1 MDNPTPSSTMLQLP
15 DEILLQITFNLSESV
30 KQPDPQRNLINLA
43 LTCKQLA
50 PLARE
55 ALCHAPIVQSSKV
68 LPLLR
73 TLFAYPSLRSKARSL
88 TIETK
93 ETRCEHTMP
102 HPLPKLNSQTLRHC
116 TLTIRSLPFVDEETK
131 DWWIADLSAC
141 FLQFPGPLICLLISM
156 LPRIEELYLG
166 GSVLFNLPLFRAML
180 PALDHT
186 SATSTVT
193 NSHPQF
199 EIRRRRVLFG
209 ERMSPVIRRISN
221 WNLPNL
227 SPITTTLLGPR
238 LTHLEL
244 PNDMRL
250 SPDDAPRHM
259 EAIADIATTFPLL
272 TFLSIPAGAVSHYRP
287 DAIIPQLLQ
296 HLVLTDVQS
305 IQQVG
310 NWEDDLAMMKLGQAP
325 PDHLRRRTSP
335 AHPFFPKL
343 SKLEI
348 CYRKRERPASASFYG
363 LMAEA
368 GIVYKEHIPEC
379 CFIGGREFWH
389 PWLFAGEGELERA
402 QGKRHDKYE
411 ARKTEAIKRNRIAR
425 ERALERSVE
434 RGIMALRWLFR
445 EKSVVVCGGG
455 RVRAGGEQEA

>member
-1 MDNPTPSSTMLQLP
+1 MKNSTPFPTMLQLP
-15 DEILLQITFNLSESV
+15 DEILLQITLNLSESV
-30 KQPDPQRNLINLA
+30 KQPDPQRNLMNLA

-55 ALCHAPIVQSSKV
+55 ALCHAPIVQSSNV

-73 TLFAYPSLRSKARSL
+73 TLFAYPALRSKARSL

-93 ETRCEHTMP
+93 ETRSEHTMP
-102 HPLPKLNSQTLRHC
+102 HPLPKLDSHMLRHC
-116 TLTIRSLPFVDEETK
+116 TLTIRSLPFVDGETK
-131 DWWIADLSAC
+131 DWWIADLKAS
-141 FLQFPGPLICLLISM
+141 FFQFPGPFICLLITM
-156 LPRIEELYLG
+156 LPRVQELYLG

-180 PALDHT
+180 PALDNT

-199 EIRRRRVLFG
+199 QIRRRRGLFG
-209 ERMSPVIRRISN
+209 GSVSPVIRRISN
-221 WNLPNL
+221 WDLPNL
-227 SPITTTLLGPR
+227 SPIMTSLLGPR

-250 SPDDAPRHM
+250 SPDDAPRHI
-259 EAIADIATTFPLL
+259 EAIVDIATTFPHLI
-272 TFLSIPAGAVSHYRP
+272 FLSIPAGAVWHYRP
-287 DAIIPQLLQ
+287 DAIIPQTLQ

-305 IQQVG
+305 IHQVG
-310 NWEDDLAMMKLGQAP
+310 DWEDDLAMMKLGQAP

-335 AHPFFPKL
+335 AQTFFPNL
-343 SKLEI
+343 SKLEVF
-348 CYRKRERPASASFYG
+348 YRLRERPASASFYG

-368 GIVYKEHIPEC
+368 GITYKEHIPEH

-402 QGKRHDKYE
+402 EGRMHDEYKVMWIKAKKRK
-411 ARKTEAIKRNRIAR
+411 RIAR
-425 ERALERSVE
+425 EKELERSNQMA
-434 RGIMALRWLFR
+434 RLALRHLSR
-445 EKSVVVCGGG
+445 GK
-455 RVRAGGEQEA
+455 